1 MSVARAIATKDLR
14 IEWRSKVLVNQ
25 VLPFAGIVM
34 VLFAFALDNDGILQR
49 VAPGLVW
56 LAVLFSSLIIVQR
69 TFAIESA
76 DNALDAIKVA
86 GVSPAGVFLGKS
98 VALVVQLLL
107 FECVLV
113 LLSLVLYQV
122 HLSWGG
128 AVLLVTVSF
137 LANIGIAA
145 MGALYGGLGAAAKV
159 AKPSYRCCYC
169 PPWLLFSLRLP
180 EPQSRHLGS
189 VAPHS
194 AKDGHGRH
202 CSLYLAHSLVLVEHL
217 PLECSP
223 KSERWSK
230 ATNFR

>member
-1 MSVARAIATKDLR
+1 MTQHSTSTMAVVRAIASKDLR

-98 VALVVQLLL
+98 VALVVQLLH
-107 FECVLV
+107 FEGVLV

-128 AVLLVTVSF
+128 GKRSRNPLAVVV
-137 LANIGIAA
+137 IACR
-145 MGALYGGLGAAAKV
+145 GSRSHCGY
-159 AKPSYRCCYC
+159 PS
-169 PPWLLFSLRLP
+169 
-180 EPQSRHLGS
+180 H
-189 VAPHS
+189 
-194 AKDGHGRH
+194 
-202 CSLYLAHSLVLVEHL
+202 
-217 PLECSP
+217 
-223 KSERWSK
+223 
-230 ATNFR
+230 